1 MKITH
6 FKNIDSTNSY
16 LQNLL
21 DKGEDVSDNIVV
33 TDFQTSGKGQGKN
46 VWQSEDGMNLL
57 FSIALDMSFLKA
69 EDQFLL
75 TQMVSVAMIDVLK
88 NYLPEENLFIKWP
101 NDIYFNDRKI
111 AGILIKNEIKGMIMG
126 TSIIGIGLNVNQT
139 SFDESL
145 PNPISMKMITGKD
158 YDIEKILIEVVESL
172 SRDVT
177 YCTTENKHGVIG
189 ASKISLQ
196 VTESLSHRVTES
208 QCQSQCQ
215 SSTANSQQP
224 TANSYINHL
233 YRYKQWAFYEH
244 EGSIKEMMII
254 GYDRFGRLVL
264 KEKND
269 REVVCDLKE
278 IIFKI

>member
-21 DKGEDVSDNIVV
+21 DKGEDVADNVVV

-46 VWQSEDGMNLL
+46 VWQSEDGKNLL

-75 TQMVSVAMIDVLK
+75 TQMVSVAMINVLK

-101 NDIYFNDRKI
+101 NDIYFNNKKI
-111 AGILIKNEIKGMIMG
+111 AGILIKNEIKGIMLG

-158 YDIEKILIEVVESL
+158 YDLEMLLNEICNKL
-172 SRDVT
+172 SQQ
-177 YCTTENKHGVIG
+177 TTVNRQQ
-189 ASKISLQ
+189 IS
-196 VTESLSHRVTES
+196 SNSI
-208 QCQSQCQ
+208 
-215 SSTANSQQP
+215 SSTLNFQFSPFNFQHL
-224 TANSYINHL
+224 YINKL
-233 YRYKQWAFYEH
+233 FRYNQWAFYEH
-244 EGSIKEMMII
+244 EGKVKEMMIT
-254 GYDRFGRLVL
+254 GYDRFGRLIL

-278 IIFKI
+278 IVFKI

>member
-21 DKGEDVSDNIVV
+21 DKGEDVADNVVV
-33 TDFQTSGKGQGKN
+33 TDFQTSGKGQGRN
-46 VWQSEDGMNLL
+46 VWQSENGKNLL

-75 TQMVSVAMIDVLK
+75 TQMVSVAMINVLK
-88 NYLPEENLFIKWP
+88 KYLPEENLFIKWP
-101 NDIYFNDRKI
+101 NDIYFNNRKI
-111 AGILIKNEIKGMIMG
+111 AGILIKNEIKGMMLG

-139 SFDESL
+139 DFDESL

-158 YDIEKILIEVVESL
+158 YDLEEILLAISCQL
-172 SRDVT
+172 SAVSNYVNRQQ
-177 YCTTENKHGVIG
+177 TTDNRPCITFNF
-189 ASKISLQ
+189 Q
-196 VTESLSHRVTES
+196 F
-208 QCQSQCQ
+208 
-215 SSTANSQQP
+215 STFNSQY
-224 TANSYINHL
+224 TSYL
-233 YRYKQWAFYEH
+233 YRYNQWAFYEH
-244 EGSIKEMMII
+244 EGEVKEMMIT
-254 GYDRFGRLVL
+254 GYDRFGRLIL

-278 IIFKI
+278 IVFKI

>member
-1 MKITH
+1 MHYFVKTALLIVQNVYFRIMKITH

-21 DKGEDVSDNIVV
+21 DKGEDVADNVV
-33 TDFQTSGKGQGKN
+33 ITDFQTSGKGQGKN
-46 VWQSEDGMNLL
+46 VWQSEDGKNLL

-75 TQMVSVAMIDVLK
+75 TQMVSVAMINVLK

-101 NDIYFNDRKI
+101 NDIYFNNKKI
-111 AGILIKNEIKGMIMG
+111 AGILIKNEIKGIMLG

-158 YDIEKILIEVVESL
+158 YDLEMLLNEI
-172 SRDVT
+172 
-177 YCTTENKHGVIG
+177 CNK
-189 ASKISLQ
+189 L
-196 VTESLSHRVTES
+196 
-208 QCQSQCQ
+208 
-215 SSTANSQQP
+215 SQQ
-224 TANSYINHL
+224 TTVNRQQASSNLINSTFNFQFSPFNFQHLYTDKL
-233 YRYKQWAFYEH
+233 YRYNQWAFYEH
-244 EGSIKEMMII
+244 EGELKEMMIT
-254 GYDRFGRLVL
+254 GYDRFGRLIL

-278 IIFKI
+278 IVFKI

>member
-6 FKNIDSTNSY
+6 FNNIDSTNSY

-21 DKGEDVSDNIVV
+21 DKGEDVVDNVVV

-46 VWQSEDGMNLL
+46 VWQSEDGKNLL

-75 TQMVSVAMIDVLK
+75 TQIVSVAMINVLK
-88 NYLPEENLFIKWP
+88 KYLPEENLFIKWP
-101 NDIYFNDRKI
+101 NDIYFNNKKI
-111 AGILIKNEIKGMIMG
+111 AGILIKNEIKGIMLG

-139 SFDESL
+139 TFDENL

-158 YDIEKILIEVVESL
+158 YDLEEILLAISCQL
-172 SRDVT
+172 SAVSNYVNRQQ
-177 YCTTENKHGVIG
+177 TTDNRPCITFNF
-189 ASKISLQ
+189 Q
-196 VTESLSHRVTES
+196 F
-208 QCQSQCQ
+208 
-215 SSTANSQQP
+215 STFNSQY
-224 TANSYINHL
+224 TSYL
-233 YRYKQWAFYEH
+233 YRYKQWTFYEH
-244 EGSIKEMMII
+244 EGIVKEMMII
-254 GYDRFGRLVL
+254 GYDRFGRLIL

-278 IIFKI
+278 IVFKI

>member
-21 DKGEDVSDNIVV
+21 DKGEDVADNVVV

-46 VWQSEDGMNLL
+46 VWQSEDGKNLL

-88 NYLPEENLFIKWP
+88 KYLPEESLFIKWP
-101 NDIYFNDRKI
+101 NDIYFNDKKI
-111 AGILIKNEIKGMIMG
+111 AGILIKNEIKGMMLG

-139 SFDESL
+139 YFDKSL

-158 YDIEKILIEVVESL
+158 YDLEEVLMEVAKSQ
-172 SRDVT
+172 SRRVA
-177 YCTTENKHGVIG
+177 E
-189 ASKISLQ
+189 LQ
-196 VTESLSHRVTES
+196 R
-208 QCQSQCQ
+208 QQS
-215 SSTANSQQP
+215 TVNSQQLI
-224 TANSYINHL
+224 ANSYINHL
-233 YRYKQWAFYEH
+233 YRYNQWAFYEH
-244 EGSIKEMMII
+244 EGEVKEMMIT
-254 GYDRFGRLVL
+254 GYDRFGRLIL

-278 IIFKI
+278 ILFKI

>member
-1 MKITH
+1 MQNVYFRIMKITH

-21 DKGEDVSDNIVV
+21 DKGEDVADNVVV

-46 VWQSEDGMNLL
+46 VWQSEDGKNLL

-75 TQMVSVAMIDVLK
+75 TQMVSVAMINVLK

-101 NDIYFNDRKI
+101 NDIYFNNKKI
-111 AGILIKNEIKGMIMG
+111 AGILIKNEIKGIMLG

-139 SFDESL
+139 TFDENL

-158 YDIEKILIEVVESL
+158 YDLEEILLAISCQL
-172 SRDVT
+172 SAVSNYVNRQQ
-177 YCTTENKHGVIG
+177 TTDNRPCITFNF
-189 ASKISLQ
+189 Q
-196 VTESLSHRVTES
+196 F
-208 QCQSQCQ
+208 
-215 SSTANSQQP
+215 STFNSQHLY
-224 TANSYINHL
+224 TDKL
-233 YRYKQWAFYEH
+233 YRYNQWAFYEH
-244 EGSIKEMMII
+244 ESEVKEMMIT
-254 GYDRFGRLVL
+254 GYDRFGRLIL

-278 IIFKI
+278 IVFKI